1 MGIWKIEED
10 SGGGEGG
17 RKKEDVKSVSV
28 EA

>member
-17 RKKEDVKSVSV
+17 RKKEEVKNVSV